1 MDPDRVP
8 RASAGRVLLPLLV
21 LVLVAV
27 GLRVAVITWRAQN
40 DPLFHHP
47 LNDAALYLDWAQ
59 HVVDGET
66 FGPEGAPYLMAP
78 LYPWFVAGLLTLGG
92 GSPWAI
98 TVAQSL
104 LGVLVIV
111 GLFEIGRRLW
121 DLRTGLAAGGL
132 ALLAAP
138 PLWFEGW
145 FLSSTLDLFL
155 LVSTVL
161 LTVLALRPGS
171 ARRWFLAVG
180 LVVGLAALNRPQHLL
195 IAAGLIAF
203 FARCARGDA
212 GRRWKVPA
220 LTLLGVVVVIA
231 PVTVRNLV
239 QSGEFVPISSNG
251 GVNFY
256 LGNHFGADGRF
267 GMPSDWPP
275 RIEDQ
280 ARFARSRA
288 SEIQGERLDWSGTSS
303 YWFGRGLS
311 ELSDQAGPL
320 LLEKLR
326 LLFAWRE
333 QENNFDATWVHRHL
347 GPGRVLLPS
356 IGVLWILALPA
367 LVVFVRRRDGSVTPL
382 VIVLVATVAVCLLFW
397 VGTRNRLPLLIPL
410 ALFGGVTLAHLSWL
424 KRPLGIG
431 VAALAFVLVVWPTAD
446 REGPAFLTDVAR
458 VYAQR
463 GEPAE
468 ARRVFEEAL
477 AIDPQHLPALNGV
490 ALTYMEQGRTEQAIR
505 MLEDIVRR
513 YPGFELGRQNL
524 ERMRRVQ
531 RGEH

>member
-1 MDPDRVP
+1 MAPDRVP
-8 RASAGRVLLPLLV
+8 RASARRALLPV
-21 LVLVAV
+21 LVLVILAV

-47 LNDAALYLDWAQ
+47 LNDAALYLEWAQ

-66 FGPEGAPYLMAP
+66 FGPENAPYLMAP
-78 LYPWFVAGLLTLGG
+78 LYPWFVAGLLTIGG

-98 TVAQSL
+98 TIVQSL

-121 DLRTGLAAGGL
+121 DLRAGIAAAGL
-132 ALLAAP
+132 ALLAGP

-145 FLSSTLDLFL
+145 FLSTTLDLFL
-155 LVSTVL
+155 LTATLMVTL
-161 LTVLALRPGS
+161 LAQRPG
-171 ARRWFLAVG
+171 RGLGWFVGVG

-195 IAAGLIAF
+195 IAAGLVAF
-203 FARCARGDA
+203 LAWRARGE
-212 GRRWKVPA
+212 GSRRWKVPA
-220 LTLLGVVVVIA
+220 LTLLGVFVVVA

-239 QSGEFVPISSNG
+239 HGGEFVPISSNG

-267 GMPSDWPP
+267 GMPPDWPP
-275 RIEDQ
+275 RIEQQ
-280 ARFARSRA
+280 APFARARA
-288 SEIQGERLDWSGTSS
+288 SEIQGEPLDWSGASS
-303 YWFGRGLS
+303 YWFGRGMS
-311 ELSDQAGPL
+311 EFGDQAGSL

-326 LLFAWRE
+326 LVFAWRE

-367 LVVFVRRRDGSVTPL
+367 LIEFVRRRDGDVVPL
-382 VIVLVATVAVCLLFW
+382 VIVLLATVAVCLLFW

-410 ALFGGVTLAHLSWL
+410 ALFAGATLAHLSWL
-424 KRPLGIG
+424 KRPLGLG
-431 VAALAFVLVVWPTAD
+431 VAALALILVVWPTSD

-458 VYAQR
+458 VHAQR

-490 ALTYMEQGRTEQAIR
+490 ALTYMEEGRTEQAIR

-524 ERMRRVQ
+524 ERMRAIQ
-531 RGEH
+531 RSER